1 MKNYVLVFVVA
12 TGIHL
17 SSFAQTDMVSIVTQL
32 RQTSVFQE
40 CSKFKTNLELQ
51 TKNLTSNP
59 TLSDKDRTNLRLAY
73 TEVQEKYDFFLGA
86 VKQSL
91 LDKNKFQ
98 SLLKNPDEASQ
109 HYMALYQDIT
119 EVYNQSYLPV
129 YTKLNQGSKDLPEE
143 LIKLGI
149 GVFSSIV
156 SKIKA
161 KKQQKEDDFNAMLP
175 VVNDYF
181 YKNLHLKT
189 WSELDVTGDNQP
201 QTPYPLRGEVVI
213 PAPTVTTVL
222 GSVEFIQTT
231 NGQQTPMYF
240 EKIQGKDIGVVSDNK
255 PSLETK
261 DSFWTSTTTYPM
273 GTRFKI
279 KISNTAFTY
288 FIVLNS
294 DGIKQLHP
302 NIQVRQNSKDID
314 IIGEESASIGDLVI
328 PTNGSFIIAA
338 SKTGEEKS
346 TEDFCILLSRS
357 ELIPEE
363 TIEKLNAAYGTLS
376 ERITQ
381 VFGAQRMALNNSSI
395 RQEGSR
401 IIFDATNSTS
411 NVLPLVF
418 KILK

>member
-1 MKNYVLVFVVA
+1 
-12 TGIHL
+12 
-17 SSFAQTDMVSIVTQL
+17 
-32 RQTSVFQE
+32 
-40 CSKFKTNLELQ
+40 
-51 TKNLTSNP
+51 
-59 TLSDKDRTNLRLAY
+59 
-73 TEVQEKYDFFLGA
+73 
-86 VKQSL
+86 
-91 LDKNKFQ
+91 
-98 SLLKNPDEASQ
+98 
-109 HYMALYQDIT
+109 
-119 EVYNQSYLPV
+119 
-129 YTKLNQGSKDLPEE
+129 
-143 LIKLGI
+143 
-149 GVFSSIV
+149 
-156 SKIKA
+156 
-161 KKQQKEDDFNAMLP
+161 
-175 VVNDYF
+175 
-181 YKNLHLKT
+181 
-189 WSELDVTGDNQP
+189 
-201 QTPYPLRGEVVI
+201 
-213 PAPTVTTVL
+213 
-222 GSVEFIQTT
+222 
-231 NGQQTPMYF
+231 
-240 EKIQGKDIGVVSDNK
+240 
-255 PSLETK
+255 
-261 DSFWTSTTTYPM
+261 M

-395 RQEGSR
+395 RQEGSK